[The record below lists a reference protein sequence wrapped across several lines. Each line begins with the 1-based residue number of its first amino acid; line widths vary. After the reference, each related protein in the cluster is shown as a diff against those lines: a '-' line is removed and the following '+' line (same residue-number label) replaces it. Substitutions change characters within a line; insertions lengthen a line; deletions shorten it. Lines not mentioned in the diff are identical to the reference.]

1 MKRYSIICLVVLF
14 INVASFG
21 QENSSFIECNDCKRN
36 GYLIDVSAYD
46 PANIYGGHTD
56 NEGKLTSNGEAAL
69 SDSYL
74 TMLTEHSSNCFL
86 FQAVN
91 AESLEEWKTENID
104 MEGIGGKWSP
114 PEYGF
119 RIDIVTGLPGAEAH
133 PVNERPVVSSL
144 KVLMYFLGEEEELVH
159 TWTALGTLN
168 TNRTGQTT
176 QNGLENQLEGLLKN
190 GQSYHAIATDFEKR
204 PRICTVS
211 SDKQSA
217 DRGEEI
223 EVTIS
228 NLRDAKG
235 RSSREFN
242 RIIVHAS
249 EGKIL
254 NGEKSKLGSEY
265 RVFRLD
271 ELPVRLKYKAPDHSE
286 ASSDRITVYNS
297 CDILPVEKVPL
308 RDTKQ
313 GDRINTYDLILTH
326 YDWTGTIELE
336 ITQTYIC
343 NIKEPTSDLSNKIIL
358 AGDRKTTYANITI
371 GLSDFNLPVN
381 GSSAG
386 AKLQHI
392 SGQVTVTM
400 QEDHSIQGSSQRT
413 QCHNDGTG
421 RWEWV
426 SPGNWTTWRETKAG
440 QAYADIEDGG
450 INLLIAKEMLGDKEA
465 MDNMQQQM
473 ADMQKKLQAAYN
485 SMDKQAMENMKG
497 EMRNMV
503 QGERNNATIPIKA
516 VINISFGAR
525 NYPVYTSRVRKAFN
539 VCTDEYEEN
548 ENRSETIEVPLIL
561 PFGAEMKGE
570 YTRGR
575 DGNDRIEATI
585 EETRPFSSTFGS
597 GTSCPEGKITVNGN
611 ITLERNKN

>member
-1 MKRYSIICLVVLF
+1 MNRYLIICLILLF
-14 INVASFG
+14 INIVSYG

-36 GYLIDVSAYD
+36 GYLVDVSAYD
-46 PANIYGGHTD
+46 PVNIYGFHTGND
-56 NEGKLTSNGEAAL
+56 GKLTSNGERAL
-69 SDSYL
+69 FDTYL
-74 TMLTEHSSNCFL
+74 HMLAEHSSNCFRL
-86 FQAVN
+86 QAITS
-91 AESLEEWKTENID
+91 ETLDEWQKENSD
-104 MEGIGGKWSP
+104 LQGIGSKWSL

-119 RIDIVTGLPGAEAH
+119 KIDIETGLPGVEAH

-168 TNRTGQTT
+168 TDRTGQTT
-176 QNGLENQLEGLLKN
+176 QNGLDNQLEGLLKN
-190 GQSYHAIATDFEKR
+190 GQSYHAIASDFEKR

-223 EVTIS
+223 EITIS
-228 NLRDAKG
+228 DLRDAKG
-235 RSSREFN
+235 QTSREFN

-254 NGEKSKLGSEY
+254 NGEKSELGSEY

-271 ELPVRLKYKAPDHSE
+271 EVSVRLKYKAPDQSE

-297 CDILPVEKVPL
+297 CDILPVDKVPL
-308 RDTKQ
+308 RDTRQ

-326 YDWTGTIELE
+326 YDWTGTIDLE
-336 ITQTYIC
+336 ITHTYIC
-343 NIKEPTSDLSNKIIL
+343 DAEEPTSNLSTKRIL
-358 AGDRKTTYANITI
+358 ADDHKTTSVNISI
-371 GLSDFNLPVN
+371 GLSDFNLPAT

-400 QEDHSIQGSSQRT
+400 HEEHTVDGSSNRT

-426 SPGNWTTWRETKAG
+426 SPGNWNTQHETMAG

-450 INLLIAKEMLGDKEA
+450 LTLLIAKEMLGDKEA

-473 ADMQKKLQAAYN
+473 AEMQARLQAAYN
-485 SMDKQAMENMKG
+485 SKDKQAMENMKG

-503 QGERNNATIPIKA
+503 QGDRNNATIPIKA

-525 NYPVYTSRVRKAFN
+525 NYPVYTSRVRKAYN
-539 VCTDEYEEN
+539 VCTGEYEEN
-548 ENRSETIEVPLIL
+548 ESRSETIEVPLIL

-570 YTRGR
+570 YTSGR

-585 EETRPFSSTFGS
+585 EETKPFSAMFGS
-597 GTSCPEGKITVNGN
+597 GTSCPEGTITIKGN